1 MDNIDELCN
10 PFDEEMRQVE
20 QMQTLFDKCVAV
32 RFDTLRQLVDEQLA
46 RGQRAEQLL
55 QGFNTLM
62 ITILTDNFLLYEL
75 AQYAI
80 QGETE
85 YYFLSDFLDSLSRDD
100 KKRYSFFDVENGST
114 ADLPYFQE
122 IVELVSTIQIINRLQ
137 PKEDRAIE
145 IAATEKEQTQTFGAK
160 ISGKQFTILAQAINE
175 AGLFTVPITVG
186 RIENLLDCKIAE
198 PLQVSNLKLLVYLFE
213 ELSDHKLIANQW
225 QKVVVANKLFL
236 SKHGKESN
244 DHDLRGAKRKIYD
257 RYEGTK
263 PKNHKIID
271 DCIEDITTIN

>member
-1 MDNIDELCN
+1 MTEIAETHN
-10 PFDEEMRQVE
+10 PFEQEMRQAE
-20 QMQTLFDKCVAV
+20 QMQALFDRCVAV

-62 ITILTDNFLLYEL
+62 ITVLTDNFLLYGL

-80 QGETE
+80 QGETK
-85 YYFLSDFLDSLSRDD
+85 YYFLSDFLDSLSRED
-100 KKRYSFFDVENGST
+100 KKKYSFFDVENGSP

-137 PKEDRAIE
+137 PKEIKVVEIKAAEIE
-145 IAATEKEQTQTFGAK
+145 QKQTFDAK
-160 ISGKQFTILAQAINE
+160 INGKQLAILVQAINE
-175 AGLFTVPITVG
+175 AGLFAAPITAG
-186 RIENLLDCKIAE
+186 ELENLFDSKITE

-213 ELSDHKLIANQW
+213 ELSNHKLITRQW
-225 QKVVVANKLFL
+225 QRVVVTNKLFL

-271 DCIEDITTIN
+271 DCIDDIIIIN

>member
-1 MDNIDELCN
+1 MTEIAETHN
-10 PFDEEMRQVE
+10 PFDEEMRQAE
-20 QMQTLFDKCVAV
+20 QIQALFDRCVAV

-114 ADLPYFQE
+114 ADLPYFPE
-122 IVELVSTIQIINRLQ
+122 IVELVSTIQIINRLH
-137 PKEDRAIE
+137 PKEHRVIE
-145 IAATEKEQTQTFGAK
+145 ITTTEKEQTQTFDAK

-175 AGLFTVPITVG
+175 AGLFTVPITVA

-213 ELSDHKLIANQW
+213 ELSDHKLITNQW

-244 DHDLRGAKRKIYD
+244 AHDLRGAKRKIYD